1 MSDRQ
6 SCLHALRA
14 WASASALLLLTG
26 VLAGCASG
34 HGESSN
40 PQPVPTTTLT
50 VESTRT
56 ISVPV
61 YVTTPVPGPT
71 LTEIET
77 VTPQVQLCD
86 KYTGYGRLCRMGL
99 AQPQPTVTVTVTVGP
114 PSCWHAQSGEVCEDG
129 TGRYIVKP

>member
-1 MSDRQ
+1 MSDQ
-6 SCLHALRA
+6 HSCLHALRA

-26 VLAGCASG
+26 VLAGCATG
-34 HGESSN
+34 HGASSG

-56 ISVPV
+56 VSVPV
-61 YVTTPVPGPT
+61 YVTTPVSGQA

-77 VTPQVQLCD
+77 VTPQVRWCD
-86 KYTGYGRLCRMGL
+86 DHTYYRQLCRMGL
-99 AQPQPTVTVTVTVGP
+99 ATPHPTVTVTQTVGP